1 MPRPFHLLAG
11 LAAAACLAAAGCG
24 DSSSDDKAAA
34 PTAGETT
41 ASAKPAAFPSSQG
54 KTLVSL
60 RQGLTEGPILAAGVS
75 LLDVGRNRFS
85 FALIDRARKQLTGAE
100 VAVYVSDPEGGNV
113 EGPFEARSESLA
125 VDKRFQSKTTAQ
137 DPQAPESVYI
147 VDLPFRR
154 KGQALVMGIARLDG
168 RLVTTTVGQVVVGQ
182 RQGPP
187 DVGEKAISVHTP
199 TLASVKGDAS
209 KIDTRVP
216 PARDLLRARPR
227 RRARQAP
234 RRADVRHAA
243 AVREP
248 DVRPGRRRDGAG
260 EGPDGLGPRLH
271 PRRGLQG
278 ATTSRRAFCRSCSS
292 GACRRSRGPS

>member
-1 MPRPFHLLAG
+1 MPRPLHLLAG

-75 LLDVGRNRFS
+75 LLDVGRNRFT

-113 EGPFEARSESLA
+113 EGPFEAHSESLA

-154 KGQALVMGIARLDG
+154 KGPG
-168 RLVTTTVGQVVVGQ
+168 
-182 RQGPP
+182 
-187 DVGEKAISVHTP
+187 
-199 TLASVKGDAS
+199 
-209 KIDTRVP
+209 
-216 PARDLLRARPR
+216 ARDGHREARRPPRARPPSDR
-227 RRARQAP
+227 SSSASARARP
-234 RRADVRHAA
+234 TW
-243 AVREP
+243 
-248 DVRPGRRRDGAG
+248 GRRRSAST
-260 EGPDGLGPRLH
+260 
-271 PRRGLQG
+271 RRRW
-278 ATTSRRAFCRSCSS
+278 RR
-292 GACRRSRGPS
+292 